1 MINLLWLFLILAV
14 NLGLLWAAYK
24 FFGKTGLFVFGAFA
38 VIQANFQADLG
49 QIAVGTIGV
58 FASAATWVTL
68 LLAIVLLVQ
77 KYGAKSLL
85 TFTIIVGATM
95 AAVLATDLFAMFAIG
110 MEITFLDIFTSSLC
124 TLLLFGIEC
133 LVAVVVNELFNGV
146 KIHEYLKLAIILA
159 ILVVVDVILF
169 TGVQSINIMTGEQML
184 EFGVANLWQ
193 KAVVFALMLP
203 MLWLLLKTNVKDL
216 EPILD
221 AKINE
226 QPTEKAEEPK
236 EEPVEEKVEAK
247 EVEIIVE
254 AEKAEEKPKTR
265 KTTTKKPQAKK
276 PAAKKTTTPAVKQE
290 SKPAAE
296 KETTAKKTT
305 TKKTTTAAKKPS
317 TAKKATTAK
326 KTTTTKTTK
335 AKTTAPKTTAK
346 KATTKKT
353 TKESK

>member
-38 VIQANFQADLG
+38 VIQANFQAGLG

-133 LVAVVVNELFNGV
+133 LVVVVVNELFNGV

-159 ILVVVDVILF
+159 VLVLVDVILF

-193 KAVVFALMLP
+193 KAVVFALVLP

-236 EEPVEEKVEAK
+236 EELTEEKVEAK

-254 AEKAEEKPKTR
+254 EEKAEEKPKTR
-265 KTTTKKPQAKK
+265 KTTAKKTQAKK
-276 PAAKKTTTPAVKQE
+276 PAAKKAT
-290 SKPAAE
+290 KPAAE
-296 KETTAKKTT
+296 KETTAKKTPA
-305 TKKTTTAAKKPS
+305 KKTTTAAKKPS

>member
-38 VIQANFQADLG
+38 VIQANFQAGLG

-95 AAVLATDLFAMFAIG
+95 AAVLATDLFAMLAIG

-193 KAVVFALMLP
+193 KAVVFALTLP

-226 QPTEKAEEPK
+226 QPTKKAEEPK
-236 EEPVEEKVEAK
+236 EELTEEKVEAK

-254 AEKAEEKPKTR
+254 EEKAEEKPKTR
-265 KTTTKKPQAKK
+265 KRTAKKTQAKK
-276 PAAKKTTTPAVKQE
+276 PAAKKAT
-290 SKPAAE
+290 KPAAE
-296 KETTAKKTT
+296 KEATAKKTT

-317 TAKKATTAK
+317 TTKKTTTAK

>member
-38 VIQANFQADLG
+38 VIQANFQAGLG

-159 ILVVVDVILF
+159 VLVLVDVILF

-236 EEPVEEKVEAK
+236 EELTEEKVEAK

-254 AEKAEEKPKTR
+254 EEKAEEKPKTR
-265 KTTTKKPQAKK
+265 KTTAKKTQAKK
-276 PAAKKTTTPAVKQE
+276 PAAKKATKPAV
-290 SKPAAE
+290 E
-296 KETTAKKTT
+296 KEATAKKTQA
-305 TKKTTTAAKKPS
+305 KKTTTAAKKPS
-317 TAKKATTAK
+317 TTKKATTAK
-326 KTTTTKTTK
+326 KITTTKTTK
-335 AKTTAPKTTAK
+335 AKTTTPKTTAK

>member
-38 VIQANFQADLG
+38 VVQANFQAGLG

-159 ILVVVDVILF
+159 VLVLVDVILF
-169 TGVQSINIMTGEQML
+169 TGVQSINIMTGEQVL

-226 QPTEKAEEPK
+226 QPTEKTEEPK
-236 EEPVEEKVEAK
+236 EELTEEKVESR

-254 AEKAEEKPKTR
+254 EEKAEEKPKTR
-265 KTTTKKPQAKK
+265 KTTAKKTQAKK
-276 PAAKKTTTPAVKQE
+276 PAAKKAT
-290 SKPAAE
+290 KPAAE
-296 KETTAKKTT
+296 NETTAKKTLA
-305 TKKTTTAAKKPS
+305 KKTTTAAKKPS

>member
-1 MINLLWLFLILAV
+1 MINLLWLFFILAV

-38 VIQANFQADLG
+38 VIQANFQAGLG

-95 AAVLATDLFAMFAIG
+95 AAVLATDLFAMLAIG

-159 ILVVVDVILF
+159 VLVLVDVILF

-236 EEPVEEKVEAK
+236 EEPVEEKVEPK

-254 AEKAEEKPKTR
+254 EEKAEEKPKTR
-265 KTTTKKPQAKK
+265 KTTAKKTQAKK
-276 PAAKKTTTPAVKQE
+276 PAAKKAT
-290 SKPAAE
+290 KPAAE
-296 KETTAKKTT
+296 KEATAKKTPA
-305 TKKTTTAAKKPS
+305 KKTTTAAKKPS

>member
-38 VIQANFQADLG
+38 VIQANFQAGLG

-77 KYGAKSLL
+77 KHGAKSLL

-159 ILVVVDVILF
+159 VLVLVDVILF

-193 KAVVFALMLP
+193 KAVVFALVLP

-226 QPTEKAEEPK
+226 QPTEKTEEPK
-236 EEPVEEKVEAK
+236 EELTEEKVEAK

-254 AEKAEEKPKTR
+254 EEKAEEKPKTR
-265 KTTTKKPQAKK
+265 KTTAKKTQAKK
-276 PAAKKTTTPAVKQE
+276 PAAKKAT
-290 SKPAAE
+290 KPAAE
-296 KETTAKKTT
+296 EATAKKTPA
-305 TKKTTTAAKKPS
+305 KKTTTAAKKPS

-335 AKTTAPKTTAK
+335 AKTTTPKTTAK

>member
-38 VIQANFQADLG
+38 VIQANFQAGLG

-159 ILVVVDVILF
+159 VLVLVDVILF

-236 EEPVEEKVEAK
+236 EELTEEKVEAK

-254 AEKAEEKPKTR
+254 EEKAEEKPKTR
-265 KTTTKKPQAKK
+265 KTTAKKTQAKK
-276 PAAKKTTTPAVKQE
+276 PAAKKATKPAV
-290 SKPAAE
+290 E
-296 KETTAKKTT
+296 KEATAKKTQA
-305 TKKTTTAAKKPS
+305 KKTTTAAKKPS
-317 TAKKATTAK
+317 TTKKATTAK

-335 AKTTAPKTTAK
+335 AKTTTPKTTAK

>member
-14 NLGLLWAAYK
+14 NLGLLWAAYN

-38 VIQANFQADLG
+38 VIQANFQAGLG
-49 QIAVGTIGV
+49 QIAVDTIGV

-159 ILVVVDVILF
+159 VLVLVDVILF
-169 TGVQSINIMTGEQML
+169 TGVQSINIMTGEQVL

-226 QPTEKAEEPK
+226 QPTEKTEEPK
-236 EEPVEEKVEAK
+236 EELTEEKVESR

-254 AEKAEEKPKTR
+254 EEKAEEKPKTR
-265 KTTTKKPQAKK
+265 KTTAKKTQAKK
-276 PAAKKTTTPAVKQE
+276 PAAKKAT
-290 SKPAAE
+290 KPAAE
-296 KETTAKKTT
+296 NETTAKKTLA
-305 TKKTTTAAKKPS
+305 KKTTTAAKKPS

>member
-38 VIQANFQADLG
+38 VAQANFQADLG

-95 AAVLATDLFAMFAIG
+95 AAVLATDLFAMLAID
-110 MEITFLDIFTSSLC
+110 MKVTFLDIFTSSLC

-159 ILVVVDVILF
+159 VLVLVDVILF

-236 EEPVEEKVEAK
+236 EEPVEEKVEPK

-254 AEKAEEKPKTR
+254 EEKAEEKPKTR
-265 KTTTKKPQAKK
+265 KTTAKKTQAKQ
-276 PAAKKTTTPAVKQE
+276 PAAKKTT
-290 SKPAAE
+290 KPAAE
-296 KETTAKKTT
+296 KEATAKKTPA
-305 TKKTTTAAKKPS
+305 KKTTTAAKKPS

-326 KTTTTKTTK
+326 KTTTAKTTK
-335 AKTTAPKTTAK
+335 SKTTAPKTTAK

>member
-38 VIQANFQADLG
+38 VIQANFQAGLG
-49 QIAVGTIGV
+49 QIAVDTIGV

-159 ILVVVDVILF
+159 VLVLVDVILF
-169 TGVQSINIMTGEQML
+169 TGVQSINIMTGEQVL

-226 QPTEKAEEPK
+226 QPTEKTEEPK
-236 EEPVEEKVEAK
+236 EELTEEKVESR

-254 AEKAEEKPKTR
+254 EEKAEEKPKTR
-265 KTTTKKPQAKK
+265 KTTAKKTQAKK
-276 PAAKKTTTPAVKQE
+276 PAAKKAT
-290 SKPAAE
+290 KPAAE
-296 KETTAKKTT
+296 NETTAKKTLA
-305 TKKTTTAAKKPS
+305 KKTTTAAKKPS

>member
-38 VIQANFQADLG
+38 VIQANFQAGLG

-159 ILVVVDVILF
+159 VLVLVDVILF

-236 EEPVEEKVEAK
+236 EELAEEKVEAK

-254 AEKAEEKPKTR
+254 EEKAEEKPKTR
-265 KTTTKKPQAKK
+265 KTTAKKTQAKK
-276 PAAKKTTTPAVKQE
+276 PAAKKET
-290 SKPAAE
+290 KPAAE
-296 KETTAKKTT
+296 KEATAKKTQA
-305 TKKTTTAAKKPS
+305 KKTTTAAKKPS
-317 TAKKATTAK
+317 TTKKATTAK

>member
-38 VIQANFQADLG
+38 VIQANFQAGLG

-95 AAVLATDLFAMFAIG
+95 AAVLATDLFAMLAIG

-159 ILVVVDVILF
+159 VLVLVDVILF

-226 QPTEKAEEPK
+226 QPTKKAEEPK
-236 EEPVEEKVEAK
+236 EELTEEKVEAK

-254 AEKAEEKPKTR
+254 EEKAEEKPKTR
-265 KTTTKKPQAKK
+265 KRTAKKTQAKK
-276 PAAKKTTTPAVKQE
+276 PAAKKAT
-290 SKPAAE
+290 KPAAE
-296 KETTAKKTT
+296 KEATAKKTT

-317 TAKKATTAK
+317 TTKKTTTAK